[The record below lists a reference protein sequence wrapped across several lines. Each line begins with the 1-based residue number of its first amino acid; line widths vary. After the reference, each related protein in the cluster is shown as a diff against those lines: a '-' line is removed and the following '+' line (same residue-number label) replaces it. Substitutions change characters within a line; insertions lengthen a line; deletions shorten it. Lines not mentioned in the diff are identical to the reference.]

1 MAPIAQQIAEMID
14 LLPEGDQ
21 ELALAIVKKM
31 VLAWDA
37 DYTKLT
43 AAELKTIQEAE
54 TEMERGEFV
63 PASAINWN

>member
-1 MAPIAQQIAEMID
+1 MAPLAQQIAEMID
-14 LLPEGDQ
+14 LLPESDQ

-43 AAELKTIQEAE
+43 AGELKTIQEAE
-54 TEMERGEFV
+54 EEMERGEFV